1 MSLLSSD
8 LQDKLNYIHNDSLL
22 NQAPISADSVSGGG
36 TGTVTITF
44 NLSLIHI

>member
-36 TGTVTITF
+36 TGNGNYNF
-44 NLSLIHI
+44 